1 MFDVGR
7 YDVVF
12 RVVSDHCMIHSLE
25 YGIVSFSS
33 AGVNDHVVLVECVD
47 KVVHMVVGLGKV
59 MANFAAKCVKAG
71 GVAIFFSQE
80 GKHGITRFRRDHGGR
95 VIVEVYAFLLHVSKK
110 ILKRSKDVQHCGK
123 ILYLNTMKKL
133 VLVVLCGCLGLWCGC
148 SNNSASSAT
157 GSGTGSATV
166 KALANNLREVAA
178 LDTVISTVYELIRV
192 DSMAISGDT
201 VYHAGLPL
209 ILLDLAYFTPDTV
222 YTLDSTMSSN
232 RTERKKYITALT
244 LTPVNSY
251 INYPVVQV
259 SWYGAQFFCDAKSAK
274 DSLSPD
280 SSQYRLPREA
290 EWEAAARAGLPYN
303 SSFYP
308 TGNTISL
315 HTANYRQLNERALAA
330 VNAYPPNPDSIYN
343 LAGNAWEWCADFYA
357 ASFYTSLAAGVHNP
371 VNTATGPTMV
381 IRGGSYMDDAREQRS
396 SNRDYLEPSRLEP
409 FMGFRVVRT
418 R

>member
-1 MFDVGR
+1 
-7 YDVVF
+7 
-12 RVVSDHCMIHSLE
+12 
-25 YGIVSFSS
+25 
-33 AGVNDHVVLVECVD
+33 
-47 KVVHMVVGLGKV
+47 
-59 MANFAAKCVKAG
+59 
-71 GVAIFFSQE
+71 
-80 GKHGITRFRRDHGGR
+80 
-95 VIVEVYAFLLHVSKK
+95 
-110 ILKRSKDVQHCGK
+110 
-123 ILYLNTMKKL
+123 MKKL

-178 LDTVISTVYELIRV
+178 LDSVWLGSDSGDIDEAPKHSVRLDSFAMETFEVTNGEFAEVMNWIMSTNPDSSQRIVHTDTSFGSDTVISTVYELIRV